1 MKILYSNNDLNE
13 ALKDVSKLGFVP
25 TMGSLH
31 KGHISLIKRSKK
43 ECSKTIVSIFVNPT
57 QFNDKSDYKK
67 YPRNNKKDLTI
78 LRKLKIGFVYIP
90 NKEDIYGSKK
100 KQKIKLH
107 KNDKILCA
115 KYRKGHFEGVIDV
128 MDRLINLIKPSKIYM
143 GEKDFQQLFLVK
155 KYVEKKYKTSII
167 SCKTIRDKNGL
178 ALSSR
183 NFFLSKKELQLAS
196 NLTKNLIFFKKKL
209 IKKKNI
215 KNLLSDKKKSLNKF
229 YNIKIEYLEL
239 RNKINLKK
247 TSSLKNSKIFIAY
260 FLNKIRLIDN
270 F

>member
-1 MKILYSNNDLNE
+1 M
-13 ALKDVSKLGFVP
+13 
-25 TMGSLH
+25 
-31 KGHISLIKRSKK
+31 
-43 ECSKTIVSIFVNPT
+43 
-57 QFNDKSDYKK
+57 
-67 YPRNNKKDLTI
+67 
-78 LRKLKIGFVYIP
+78 
-90 NKEDIYGSKK
+90 
-100 KQKIKLH
+100 
-107 KNDKILCA
+107 
-115 KYRKGHFEGVIDV
+115 
-128 MDRLINLIKPSKIYM
+128 
-143 GEKDFQQLFLVK
+143 
-155 KYVEKKYKTSII
+155 
-167 SCKTIRDKNGL
+167 